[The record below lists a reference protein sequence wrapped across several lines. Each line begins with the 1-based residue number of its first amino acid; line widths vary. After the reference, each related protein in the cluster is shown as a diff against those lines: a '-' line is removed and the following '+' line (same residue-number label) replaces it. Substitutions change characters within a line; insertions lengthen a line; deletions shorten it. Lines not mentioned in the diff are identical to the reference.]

1 MNRKWFGII
10 TLVALATSL
19 LLSSSCARDQKLTSI
34 SIQPSGGFT
43 FEGLNAA
50 GQFTAYGT
58 YIHPPQTKDITSLVT
73 WTINVQNLAT
83 ITPGGLIT
91 YTRTDLCGSGDVT
104 ATYNFDGSVYT
115 ASAPVKGAL
124 DGTASCQ

>member
-1 MNRKWFGII
+1 MIRKWLGVIV
-10 TLVALATSL
+10 LVALAISL
-19 LLSSSCARDQKLTSI
+19 LGSSGCARDQKLTSI
-34 SIQPSGGFT
+34 SIQPTGGFV
-43 FEGLNAA
+43 FEGLNAT

-58 YIHPPQTKDITSLVT
+58 YIHPPQTKDLTSQVT

-83 ITPGGLIT
+83 ITSGGLIT
-91 YTRTDLCGSGDVT
+91 YTRTDLCGSGAVT

-124 DGTASCQ
+124 DGTPTCQ

>member
-1 MNRKWFGII
+1 MIRKWFGISI
-10 TLVALATSL
+10 LAALAVSIL
-19 LLSSSCARDQKLTSI
+19 GLSGCARDQKLTAI
-34 SIQPSGGFT
+34 SIQPVGGFV
-43 FEGLNAA
+43 FEGLNAS

-58 YIHPPQTKDITSLVT
+58 YIHPPQTKDITNQVT
-73 WTINVQNLAT
+73 WTINVQNMAT
-83 ITPGGLIT
+83 ITSGGLIT
-91 YTRTDLCGSGDVT
+91 YTRTDLCGNGDVT